1 MDILGQLIKKTPEF
15 PGKASRLVPF
25 WMRNRDQSSIRQ
37 RALSGNMKIS
47 CDLSVPYESMVWLER
62 EEEHDLAIIR
72 KLLKPGDVFVDCGA
86 NIGLW
91 SLVAA
96 SVVGTTGKVFAFEP
110 NPLTFRKLVNN
121 LQHNCNAA
129 ISAYNMALGNK
140 EGTVNFLCYDEH
152 NISRLAKKEELANS
166 TEVEIGSLDQRL
178 LSQAIDGMKIDVE
191 GLELDVL
198 RGTEK
203 LLKTN
208 YPWICVEF
216 NTLISQV
223 NTLSEWPVHNYLKSL
238 GYQCYQFRFRSSK
251 GIYSSEPLGD
261 NYQTIG
267 YRNLFYLKK

>member
-25 WMRNRDQSSIRQ
+25 WMSNRDQRSIRQ
-37 RALSGNMKIS
+37 RALSSSIKIS
-47 CDLSVPYESMVWLER
+47 CDLSVPYEAMVWLER
-62 EEEHDLAIIR
+62 EEEDDLAITR
-72 KLLKPGDVFVDCGA
+72 KLLKPGDIFVDCGA

-121 LQHNCNAA
+121 LQCNHNAV

-140 EGTVNFLCYDEH
+140 EGVVNFLCYEEH
-152 NISRLAKKEELANS
+152 NISRFAKQEELANS

-178 LSQAIDGMKIDVE
+178 LGQAIDGMKIDVE

-198 RGTEK
+198 RGAER
-203 LLKTN
+203 LLKSN

-223 NTLSEWPVHNYLKSL
+223 NTLSEWPVHNYLKSF
-238 GYQCYQFRFRSSK
+238 GYQCYQFKFRSSK
-251 GIYSSEPLGD
+251 GIYSSELIDD